1 MSQYAILESLF
12 QEKAYSKIINIRDEL
27 NITPLQDPESSFIV
41 AASHFMLGDYKEAE
55 PILSDLYSTRSDNP
69 RYLSLFAAT
78 VRRLGDLSKS
88 KELFEKALSIDPSAI
103 DIQNNYANLLI
114 DMKDFATSRKIL
126 SGLIDKYPNYS
137 DAVVNLQR
145 LNELVRD
152 NQLHTSS
159 QSETSHFDDPLLQA
173 FAQDEIDYSF
183 KRYGKQQTHANLP
196 ELNNSKLDELVSE
209 KFSLIQR
216 ALSDK
221 DFKFALK
228 LCSDVLRQVGIKGDI
243 YELASDALLALED
256 FHNAEIL
263 LLHSLHIDG
272 TSLKKLVNLASF
284 ACMRKDFMLAKYY
297 LGQAKRL
304 DSSSEL
310 LSRLDQQIN
319 DQSISHGKPFNFL
332 MT

>member
-1 MSQYAILESLF
+1 MITRRQSPSLAIYIL
-12 QEKAYSKIINIRDEL
+12 RDL
-27 NITPLQDPESSFIV
+27 ITHDIFPF
-41 AASHFMLGDYKEAE
+41 
-55 PILSDLYSTRSDNP
+55 
-69 RYLSLFAAT
+69 FAAT

-159 QSETSHFDDPLLQA
+159 QSETTHFDDPLLQA

-209 KFSLIQR
+209 NSHLF
-216 ALSDK
+216 
-221 DFKFALK
+221 
-228 LCSDVLRQVGIKGDI
+228 
-243 YELASDALLALED
+243 
-256 FHNAEIL
+256 
-263 LLHSLHIDG
+263 
-272 TSLKKLVNLASF
+272 
-284 ACMRKDFMLAKYY
+284 
-297 LGQAKRL
+297 
-304 DSSSEL
+304 SEL
-310 LSRLDQQIN
+310 YQIKILSL
-319 DQSISHGKPFNFL
+319 P
-332 MT
+332 